1 MNLLIVEDD
10 KDMLDALSESFR
22 ENGFV
27 VDSAE
32 DGERGL
38 YKASINDYDAI
49 ILDINLPKKDGRQVC
64 SEIRSA
70 GKNTPIIMLSV
81 KYDVDTKVD
90 LLNIGADDYLS
101 KPFSYV
107 ELSAR
112 VKALLRRPRDIIKG
126 DVFCIDDLTLDT
138 KKRTV
143 IRDGKK
149 IHLTPKEFFLLEFLM
164 RNRGTVMPR
173 MAILEHVWDLEA
185 DLFTNTIE
193 THIATIRKK
202 INFRNKRDLIQ
213 TISSGGYKIE

>member
-1 MNLLIVEDD
+1 
-10 KDMLDALSESFR
+10 
-22 ENGFV
+22 
-27 VDSAE
+27 
-32 DGERGL
+32 
-38 YKASINDYDAI
+38 
-49 ILDINLPKKDGRQVC
+49 
-64 SEIRSA
+64 
-70 GKNTPIIMLSV
+70 MLSV

>member
-38 YKASINDYDAI
+38 YKASINDYDVI
-49 ILDINLPKKDGRQVC
+49 VLDINLPKKDGRQVC

-126 DVFCIDDLTLDT
+126 DVLCIDDLTLDT
-138 KKRTV
+138 KKRMV
-143 IRDGKK
+143 IRDKK
-149 IHLTPKEFFLLEFLM
+149 EIHLTPKEFFLLEFLM

-193 THIATIRKK
+193 THIATIRRK

>member
-10 KDMLDALSESFR
+10 KDMLDTLCESFK
-22 ENGFV
+22 ESGFV

-32 DGERGL
+32 DGEKGL
-38 YKASINDYDAI
+38 YKASVNNYDAI
-49 ILDINLPKKDGRQVC
+49 VLDINLPKKDGKQVC
-64 SEIRSA
+64 SEIRNA

-101 KPFSYV
+101 KPFSYA

-126 DVFCIDDLTLDT
+126 DILCIDDLTLDT

-143 IRDGKK
+143 IRDKK
-149 IHLTPKEFFLLEFLM
+149 DIHLTPKEFFLLEFLM

-193 THIATIRKK
+193 THIATIRRK
-202 INFRNKRDLIQ
+202 INFKNKRDLIQ
-213 TISSGGYKIE
+213 TVSSGGYKID

>member
-149 IHLTPKEFFLLEFLM
+149 IHLTPKDFFLLEFLM

>member
-38 YKASINDYDAI
+38 YKASINDYDVI

-149 IHLTPKEFFLLEFLM
+149 IHLTPKEFFLTGIFNEKSWHGYAA
-164 RNRGTVMPR
+164 NG
-173 MAILEHVWDLEA
+173 
-185 DLFTNTIE
+185 
-193 THIATIRKK
+193 
-202 INFRNKRDLIQ
+202 NFRACLGFR
-213 TISSGGYKIE
+213 S